1 MSVATSEAS
10 FVASV
15 AAVCAAYRSVSWKVL
30 LSAGLVYGAAYA
42 AERLAWTGRAKERAT
57 KRQFAAFVAASGL
70 GSEWRTH
77 LADLCREQ
85 ACCLWLFD
93 LLQLIFLNLVC
104 DSCELS
110 PFPQGAQGAPLDARV
125 VLRRRRGRRQRDQV
139 RTTTWHSVN
148 QGICAIDQDLSSY
161 HIAIDSRIRSEKN
174 RLDAEEEEL
183 SETIRRAND
192 VIEDTNEVEKK
203 LKAMKRY
210 LE

>member
-77 LADLCREQ
+77 LTDLCREQ
-85 ACCLWLFD
+85 ACGDQILSLVVRSTYSNLF
-93 LLQLIFLNLVC
+93 LILNVTQATYL
-104 DSCELS
+104 
-110 PFPQGAQGAPLDARV
+110 
-125 VLRRRRGRRQRDQV
+125 
-139 RTTTWHSVN
+139 HS
-148 QGICAIDQDLSSY
+148 
-161 HIAIDSRIRSEKN
+161 
-174 RLDAEEEEL
+174 
-183 SETIRRAND
+183 
-192 VIEDTNEVEKK
+192 
-203 LKAMKRY
+203 
-210 LE
+210 